1 MLFVYKILYFICSIF
16 KFLTK
21 FSTLLLLLFLH
32 TFSHTNIKT
41 FQCAWTHTA
50 DQNHWLILFYF
61 IGRGAEGGL
70 GTLSNSCTYIFH
82 TVIHGRGEDCGAQ
95 DEALH
100 KFALRWHHSLAVY
113 EWSSK
118 LVHNT
123 PLRTGNKHIRRH
135 LPFSLWHTYCT
146 EIHLFN

>member
-82 TVIHGRGEDCGAQ
+82 TVIAGEKIAGPRMRHCINLPSDGITLWLSMNEVQ
-95 DEALH
+95 NL
-100 KFALRWHHSLAVY
+100 FTILRSERVTNISDDICLSLY
-113 EWSSK
+113 D
-118 LVHNT
+118 
-123 PLRTGNKHIRRH
+123 I
-135 LPFSLWHTYCT
+135 HTVQKSIYLT
-146 EIHLFN
+146 K